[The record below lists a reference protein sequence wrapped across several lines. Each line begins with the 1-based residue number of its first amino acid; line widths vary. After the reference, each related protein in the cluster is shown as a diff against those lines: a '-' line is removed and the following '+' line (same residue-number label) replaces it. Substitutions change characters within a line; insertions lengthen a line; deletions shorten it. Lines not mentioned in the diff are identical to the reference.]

1 MSIQNILKKKNVS
14 IWGFGYLGYT
24 AALKMQEHG
33 FNVKIFDYDPNRFS
47 AFEKRQY
54 PGINQRNHWSLMNSI
69 PDLDREKIT
78 FCTKPEPMFVD
89 SMIHLI
95 AVPIID
101 KGKAKGLNLKDLAK
115 IFVNNVSPDTVV
127 FFQAFGV
134 PGQIDELFCQPLKE
148 AGTPCHIVTAFRSD
162 WVLEEFQINTRPQM
176 LSANSA
182 GDLEKARE
190 FFDLLDIPSETLG
203 SIKEA
208 EVFEN
213 AKNALNYATTA
224 LVNQL
229 ALAYP
234 SIDFQKVT
242 KSLLKHVDLSTC
254 QLSIGPGGYRMPF
267 SVDAL
272 LAGSDMPECLSILKE
287 AASVNFSTVLC
298 YSEYLARKNHK
309 AVLILGITNREN
321 QKDLMAISPS
331 LTLAETLKDRGLRI
345 FLHDPHYSPAELN
358 KLAPFCE
365 AVSLE
370 SLPAELDAVIVMS
383 AHSQYRYLSQDQLD
397 AIISPGVKLI
407 IDSTGIFSD
416 YHFKHARYH
425 QVGDGKINI
434 LK

>member
-1 MSIQNILKKKNVS
+1 MSVSNILKKKIIS

-24 AALKMQEHG
+24 AALKIQERG
-33 FNVKIFDYDPNRFS
+33 FNIKIFDYDPKRFD

-54 PGINQRNHWSLMNSI
+54 PGINQRNHWSLLNFI

-78 FCTKPEPMFVD
+78 FCTNPEAMFTD
-89 SMIHLI
+89 SPVHLI
-95 AVPIID
+95 ATPIMD
-101 KGKAKGLNLKDLAK
+101 KGKAKGLNLKDLAG
-115 IFVNNVSPDTVV
+115 IFIKNASADTLVLL
-127 FFQAFGV
+127 QAFGV
-134 PGQIDELFCQPLKE
+134 PGQIDEFFCQPLKD
-148 AGTPCHIVTAFRSD
+148 AGVHCHVGTAFRSD
-162 WVLEEFQINTRPQM
+162 WVLEEFQNDSRPQI
-176 LSANSA
+176 LSANTA
-182 GDLEKARE
+182 KDMEKVKE
-190 FFDLLDIPSETLG
+190 FFGLLGIPHISLG

-242 KSLLKHVDLSTC
+242 KSLLAQVDLSTC
-254 QLSIGPGGYRMPF
+254 QLSIGAGGYRMPF

-298 YSEYLARKNHK
+298 YSEYLVRKNHK
-309 AVLILGITNREN
+309 SVLILGITNRES
-321 QKDLMAISPS
+321 QKDLAGISPS
-331 LTLAETLKDRGLRI
+331 LTLAETLKERGLKV
-345 FLHDPHYSPAELN
+345 FLNDPHYSQAELK
-358 KLAPFCE
+358 KLAPYCE
-365 AVSLE
+365 AVSLD
-370 SLPAELDAVIVMS
+370 SLPPGLDAIIVMS
-383 AHSQYRYLSQDQLD
+383 AHSQYRYLSQEQLD
-397 AIISPGVKLI
+397 AIVHPNVQLI
-407 IDSTGIFSD
+407 IDNAGIFSN
-416 YHFKHARYH
+416 YHFKHAKYH